1 MKLFVL
7 ECLFLNG
14 LGGAKLVSSMYNG
27 HLACELGKVH
37 GLLNGSVASA
47 DHIHLE
53 ILEEGGVAG
62 GAEGNALAYELLFVL
77 AAYGAGMCAGGDD
90 DGPGLIFALG
100 AHQLL
105 GLAGEVH
112 GLYGVAHSLA
122 AELLGLLGHPRDEAG
137 TGFALKLLAGVVLDL
152 VGDGD
157 LAAVLT
163 LLYYKGGQSAASGVQ
178 AGGKSCRARSQYYYV
193 VYFAHNKYSPCLI
206 VAFMQSSAP

>member
-1 MKLFVL
+1 
-7 ECLFLNG
+7 
-14 LGGAKLVSSMYNG
+14 MYNG

-47 DHIHLE
+47 DYIHLE

-100 AHQLL
+100 THQLL
-105 GLAGEVH
+105 CLAGEVH
-112 GLYGVAHSLA
+112 GLYGVAHPLA
-122 AELLGLLGHPRDEAG
+122 AELLGLLGHPRNEAG
-137 TGFALKLLAGVVLDL
+137 AGFALKLLAGVVLDL
-152 VGDGD
+152 VSDGD
-157 LAAVLT
+157 LAAVLP
-163 LLYYKGGQSAASGVQ
+163 LLDNQGGQPAAPSVQ
-178 AGGKSCRARSQYYYV
+178 AGGKSCRARSQHYYV

-206 VAFMQSSAP
+206 INYSYSINSTQL